1 MPLVFGRIIAIMG
14 DSYEH
19 VKENETV
26 AALHEQAKIIVD
38 MELLYPNSSL
48 VWSCFPF
55 FGPHKYGRFMH
66 ILTYK
71 GNGPDYRAKPWQG
84 ISVNAANRLPPV
96 ELPVS
101 CFYRFKK

>member
-38 MELLYPNSSL
+38 MELLYPKGFPFKG
-48 VWSCFPF
+48 FPF
-55 FGPHKYGRFMH
+55 FKPHKYGRFMH

-84 ISVNAANRLPPV
+84 ISVKCCQSSS
-96 ELPVS
+96 S
-101 CFYRFKK
+101 CGTASIVFLDVLK

>member
-38 MELLYPNSSL
+38 MELLYPKG
-48 VWSCFPF
+48 FPF
-55 FGPHKYGRFMH
+55 LGPHKYGRFMH

-84 ISVNAANRLPPV
+84 ISVKCCQSSSSCGTASIVFLP
-96 ELPVS
+96 
-101 CFYRFKK
+101 F

>member
-1 MPLVFGRIIAIMG
+1 MG

-38 MELLYPNSSL
+38 MELLYPKG
-48 VWSCFPF
+48 FPF
-55 FGPHKYGRFMH
+55 LGPHKYGRFMH
-66 ILTYK
+66 ILTQKK
-71 GNGPDYRAKPWQG
+71 GNGLDYGEKPWQG
-84 ISVNAANRLPPV
+84 ITVKFNAANCPPPA

-101 CFYRFKK
+101 CSYTF